1 MKRCISLVLCL
12 CMVFSLCAC
21 AAEEPTPTPEPTPE
35 YGKVSFSNADR
46 NVTVSAMPQKVI
58 TAGPNCTEVFC
69 ALGLADK
76 VIGKCME
83 NHSLGALSEYADAVD
98 AIPTLSVGYPTAEQI
113 IDSGCDFIYANEWI
127 FDDDLTIRQLE
138 DAGITVFVSQAA
150 TLSEFWQEL
159 RTMAKI
165 FCLDGIDAFISQ
177 QTIRLEAV
185 DGALGE
191 ISEPKK
197 VFVLDS
203 FIDDKLFTAGSGNIE
218 TECIAAAGGVNIFS
232 ELEKKWDAV
241 EKSDVIAADPE
252 YIIIH
257 DYSGS
262 DYEGKVAALKLDPE
276 LSKLDCVANDRFI
289 RLSLEDAMPGMRC
302 VPTVETVAH
311 TMYSELF

>member
-1 MKRCISLVLCL
+1 MKRYTSLVLCL

-21 AAEEPTPTPEPTPE
+21 AAEEPAPTPEPTPE
-35 YGKVSFSNADR
+35 YEKVSFANVGR
-46 NVTVSAMPQKVI
+46 GVTVSTMPQKVV

-83 NHSLGALSEYADAVD
+83 NHSLGALSEYAEAVD
-98 AIPTLSVGYPTAEQI
+98 SIPTLSIGYPTVEQI

-127 FDDDLTIRQLE
+127 FDDELTIRQLE
-138 DAGITVFVSQAA
+138 DADITVFVSQAA
-150 TLSEFWQEL
+150 TLSELWQEL
-159 RTMAKI
+159 RTLAKI
-165 FCLDGIDAFISQ
+165 FCLDDIDAFISQ

-218 TECIAAAGGVNIFS
+218 IECIAAAGGVNIFS
-232 ELEKKWDAV
+232 GLEKKWDAV

-289 RLSLEDAMPGMRC
+289 RLSLEDALPGMRC
-302 VPTVETVAH
+302 VATVEAIAH